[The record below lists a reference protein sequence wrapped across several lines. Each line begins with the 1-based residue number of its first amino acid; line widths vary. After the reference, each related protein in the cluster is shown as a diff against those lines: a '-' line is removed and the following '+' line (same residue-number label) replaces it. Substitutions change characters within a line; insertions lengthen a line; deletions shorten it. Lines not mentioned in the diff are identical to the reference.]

1 MQQRSLQPQ
10 EGAVEV
16 EGATEVAAE
25 LVEAVKIEEA
35 GPDPAE
41 QVKGAEPHVT
51 GDPDTLTNLPERP
64 VTSIGGSGRPRTIVP
79 TVTSALGGTLRAL
92 ALVTIETLLQQ
103 KKQIETLTSSTKF
116 QVLLILFTVKQKYKL
131 QMILIL
137 KTSQFILF
145 QLSRVMK
152 YRKF

>member
-16 EGATEVAAE
+16 EGATEAAAE

-41 QVKGAEPHVT
+41 QVKGAEHVT

-92 ALVTIETLLQQ
+92 APVTIETLLQQ

-116 QVLLILFTVKQKYKL
+116 QVLLILFTDK
-131 QMILIL
+131 
-137 KTSQFILF
+137 
-145 QLSRVMK
+145 
-152 YRKF
+152 

>member
-10 EGAVEV
+10 RGAVEV
-16 EGATEVAAE
+16 EGATEAAAE

-41 QVKGAEPHVT
+41 QVKEAEHVT

-64 VTSIGGSGRPRTIVP
+64 VTSIGGSGRPRTIAP

-92 ALVTIETLLQQ
+92 APVTIETLLQQ

-137 KTSQFILF
+137 KSSQSILF

-152 YRKF
+152 YRKY